1 MSYELSLLLNYFVV
15 FIEVLAFMVFSGA
28 FFQKKITSSK
38 FILSTVVLTGLNFI
52 CLAISES
59 NVLFKLVL
67 LTCVDSLWL
76 VVIYR
81 VPSIKCIAISV
92 LFSSFI
98 NIADNFFFMAIT
110 ILKNITMQ
118 ELYRDP
124 YGYYLICYIAK
135 IFEILLFTIFKSAVK
150 QRFYF
155 HHTTWKHW
163 LKIFVLPIVS
173 MFISV
178 FLWHLYWIVPFAARE
193 ILFCTIAL
201 FIMNAFAFVTLNYLD
216 REQQLIQD
224 NTVLTQNI
232 KYQNDIV
239 EAWATAYKNQR
250 KMTHDFQNH
259 LCVLQSLISKNA
271 NEDAMKLL
279 NQLTMETKENVQIL
293 RTGNNFIDAI
303 LNFKYTSCSKE
314 NIWMIFEINNL
325 SNLSLPTDKIIVILS
340 NLLDNAIEACLEL
353 ESERYIKIK
362 FLVGKDIMLS
372 IKNTTNRNL
381 ISKDNMMTIKEN
393 KILHG
398 YGLKNIERA
407 VKETG
412 GISTVNCKDG
422 WFQYTILWTCC

>member
-178 FLWHLYWIVPFAARE
+178 KAAHRGCFCLHKKGGKPLKSLNIHRGEIYFAD
-193 ILFCTIAL
+193 
-201 FIMNAFAFVTLNYLD
+201 LD
-216 REQQLIQD
+216 PHSGSEQGGKRPVI
-224 NTVLTQNI
+224 
-232 KYQNDIV
+232 
-239 EAWATAYKNQR
+239 
-250 KMTHDFQNH
+250 
-259 LCVLQSLISKNA
+259 VLQN
-271 NEDAMKLL
+271 N
-279 NQLTMETKENVQIL
+279 
-293 RTGNNFIDAI
+293 TGNKFSPTVIVAAV
-303 LNFKYTSCSKE
+303 SSKVSKKP
-314 NIWMIFEINNL
+314 NQ
-325 SNLSLPTDKIIVILS
+325 PTHVLVDKNPAFRCPSIV
-340 NLLDNAIEACLEL
+340 LLEQ
-353 ESERYIKIK
+353 
-362 FLVGKDIMLS
+362 
-372 IKNTTNRNL
+372 
-381 ISKDNMMTIKEN
+381 
-393 KILHG
+393 
-398 YGLKNIERA
+398 
-407 VKETG
+407 
-412 GISTVNCKDG
+412 ISTIDKKRICNFMGMTTDQEMQQIENALKCSLALEQECPPHAIQEGSTVARKNSASV
-422 WFQYTILWTCC
+422 

>member
-163 LKIFVLPIVS
+163 LKIFVLP
-173 MFISV
+173 M
-178 FLWHLYWIVPFAARE
+178 HDE
-193 ILFCTIAL
+193 
-201 FIMNAFAFVTLNYLD
+201 
-216 REQQLIQD
+216 
-224 NTVLTQNI
+224 
-232 KYQNDIV
+232 
-239 EAWATAYKNQR
+239 R
-250 KMTHDFQNH
+250 K
-259 LCVLQSLISKNA
+259 A
-271 NEDAMKLL
+271 
-279 NQLTMETKENVQIL
+279 
-293 RTGNNFIDAI
+293 G
-303 LNFKYTSCSKE
+303 
-314 NIWMIFEINNL
+314 
-325 SNLSLPTDKIIVILS
+325 
-340 NLLDNAIEACLEL
+340 
-353 ESERYIKIK
+353 
-362 FLVGKDIMLS
+362 
-372 IKNTTNRNL
+372 
-381 ISKDNMMTIKEN
+381 
-393 KILHG
+393 
-398 YGLKNIERA
+398 
-407 VKETG
+407 
-412 GISTVNCKDG
+412 
-422 WFQYTILWTCC
+422 

>member
-135 IFEILLFTIFKSAVK
+135 IFEILLSSGVIKNYMGRQVCTRDACTHVQNLVYYNYGNTKV
-150 QRFYF
+150 
-155 HHTTWKHW
+155 W
-163 LKIFVLPIVS
+163 
-173 MFISV
+173 
-178 FLWHLYWIVPFAARE
+178 RE
-193 ILFCTIAL
+193 
-201 FIMNAFAFVTLNYLD
+201 
-216 REQQLIQD
+216 
-224 NTVLTQNI
+224 
-232 KYQNDIV
+232 
-239 EAWATAYKNQR
+239 
-250 KMTHDFQNH
+250 
-259 LCVLQSLISKNA
+259 
-271 NEDAMKLL
+271 LL
-279 NQLTMETKENVQIL
+279 NAELQI
-293 RTGNNFIDAI
+293 G
-303 LNFKYTSCSKE
+303 
-314 NIWMIFEINNL
+314 
-325 SNLSLPTDKIIVILS
+325 
-340 NLLDNAIEACLEL
+340 
-353 ESERYIKIK
+353 
-362 FLVGKDIMLS
+362 
-372 IKNTTNRNL
+372 
-381 ISKDNMMTIKEN
+381 
-393 KILHG
+393 
-398 YGLKNIERA
+398 
-407 VKETG
+407 
-412 GISTVNCKDG
+412 
-422 WFQYTILWTCC
+422 